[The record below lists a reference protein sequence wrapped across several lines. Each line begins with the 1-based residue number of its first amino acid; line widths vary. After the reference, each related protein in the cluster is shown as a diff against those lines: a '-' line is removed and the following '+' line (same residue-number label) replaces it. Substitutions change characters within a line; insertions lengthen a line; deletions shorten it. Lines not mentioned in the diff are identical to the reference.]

1 MADRELKF
9 KFTAE
14 GLDQV
19 LQRVQEL
26 ERQLA
31 QVNQQTSSPTGGMP
45 SATVPPPPTSTGAPP
60 VPVAGGALAGTRQAT
75 QQGTPAPFQI
85 GPGMVAQPGAGGWE
99 VQMPTGQRVPVG
111 SWQELRQFAGFF
123 GVSLPSAPVPGTG
136 LSTQPVFDP
145 SLVSSIG
152 VERYWKELLPGA
164 RRWIF

>member
-45 SATVPPPPTSTGAPP
+45 SATVPPPPTSFQSS
-60 VPVAGGALAGTRQAT
+60 PVAKDGCN
-75 QQGTPAPFQI
+75 
-85 GPGMVAQPGAGGWE
+85 VAWAY
-99 VQMPTGQRVPVG
+99 
-111 SWQELRQFAGFF
+111 
-123 GVSLPSAPVPGTG
+123 
-136 LSTQPVFDP
+136 
-145 SLVSSIG
+145 LVAFS
-152 VERYWKELLPGA
+152 
-164 RRWIF
+164 